1 MSITLIK
8 HQFNIDNIPFST
20 IKNYI
25 DGLDI
30 PVISTSLANN
40 QFDIV
45 VFDTYR
51 IRFEYYSC
59 RIYDELGYN
68 LVGDQI
74 MYNPFTEPLTF
85 IIGYSDTF
93 FYLHYTDA
101 YSRGFTCVCEIINN
115 KKYMGVNRTGSFDP
129 ITSIR
134 MKCAEDQGSV
144 YFRKVL
150 NYSVDSGSLDY
161 TQNVLFDKDS
171 AMILVDP
178 NTITCTDVTQ
188 DKIITFNGNNY
199 YSLGPNTLIQLN
211 N

>member
-1 MSITLIK
+1 MSITLVK
-8 HQFNIDNIPFST
+8 HQFNIDNVPFST

-30 PVISTSLANN
+30 PVISTSLANDK
-40 QFDIV
+40 FDIM
-45 VFDTYR
+45 VFDTYK
-51 IRFEYYSC
+51 IRFEYYNC
-59 RIYDELGYN
+59 HIYDEFGYN

-134 MKCAEDQGSV
+134 MKCAEDQGAV

-161 TQNVLFDKDS
+161 AQNVLFDESS
-171 AMILVDP
+171 AMILIDP

-188 DKIITFNGNNY
+188 NKIITFNGNNY
-199 YSLGPNTLIQLN
+199 YSLGPNTLVQLN